1 MFEMM
6 GLSIPL
12 VLPRLRPIEDVHRDG
27 ETALTFPPLDF
38 AACRAAIARYLADRT
53 LRELLAARARDLLIS
68 RHTWR
73 DTASRIL
80 AALPPGAS

>member
-1 MFEMM
+1 MM

-12 VLPRLRPIEDVHRDG
+12 VLPRLPPIEDVHRDG

-38 AACRAAIARYLADRT
+38 QACRAALERYLTDAT
-53 LRELLAARARDLLIS
+53 LRETIAARAHAMLIS

-73 DTASRIL
+73 DTATRIM
-80 AALPPGAS
+80 AALPAA